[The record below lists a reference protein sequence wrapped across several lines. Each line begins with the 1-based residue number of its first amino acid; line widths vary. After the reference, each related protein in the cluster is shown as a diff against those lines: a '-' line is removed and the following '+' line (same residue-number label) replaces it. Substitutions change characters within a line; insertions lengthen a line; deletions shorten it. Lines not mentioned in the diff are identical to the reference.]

1 MSLLAHIV
9 SRNMAPE
16 SAATQSLAYIL
27 RSSTD
32 LAASLTDLLWPS
44 VGFKLGPVKS
54 KLSFGDT
61 RPDITFFDS
70 DGRHRVFVVNKF
82 WAGLTDDQPVQYL
95 HALPDDLPSGLVF
108 VLPEQR
114 IQTVWNELKRRIGDA
129 YKFENE
135 SSADRMTRLQMG
147 TRTMCATT
155 WRHVLQ
161 MLERTSPSDTLRRDV
176 LQLAGLARFGE
187 SGGFPPLR
195 GEELTNVGI
204 PRRMID
210 YCYLVEDIVREVRTR
225 RVVRAGRFRRKH
237 TWYDTGGYFKI
248 LERSDFWLGVS
259 LLPWKNAGITPLWLS
274 VTPHLGNCYNR
285 LEKFFDDVQH
295 VKDQNKA
302 RKKDAKYIPIRLR
315 TGTERDGVIRDAA
328 DQVQRIIEEIM
339 GAEGKPADAP

>member
-1 MSLLAHIV
+1 MV
-9 SRNMAPE
+9 PE
-16 SAATQSLAYIL
+16 SAATQSLGYIL

-54 KLSFGDT
+54 KLSFGDA
-61 RPDITFFDS
+61 RPDLTLFDS
-70 DGRHRVFVVNKF
+70 DGRHRIFVVNKF

-95 HALPDDLPSGLVF
+95 RALPDDLPSGLVF

-135 SSADRMTRLQMG
+135 SSADSMTKLQMG

-161 MLERTSPSDTLRRDV
+161 MLERTSANDHLRRDV
-176 LQLAGLARFGE
+176 LQFAGLARFGE

-210 YCYLVEDIVREVRTR
+210 YCYLVEDIAREVRTR
-225 RVVRAGRFRRKH
+225 RVVRAGRFRPKH

-248 LERSDFWLGVS
+248 LERSDFWLGIS

-274 VTPHLGNCYNR
+274 VTPQLGNCYNR
-285 LEKFFDDVQH
+285 LEKFFADVQH

-315 TGTERDGVIRDAA
+315 AGTERDGVIRDAA
-328 DQVQRIIEEIM
+328 DQVQRIIEEIEEIM
-339 GAEGKPADAP
+339 GAEGKPAEAP